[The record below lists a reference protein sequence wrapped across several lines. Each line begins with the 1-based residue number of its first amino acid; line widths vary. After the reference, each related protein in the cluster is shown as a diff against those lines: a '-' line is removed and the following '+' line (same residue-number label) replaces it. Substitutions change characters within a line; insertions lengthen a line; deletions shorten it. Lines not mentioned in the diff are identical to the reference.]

1 MKRLNPCKLKG
12 QYLARGRSGRRGAG
26 GVLQKLSCCECMR
39 PLLSLAATENEFLRY
54 KMQAKAGAAQFLP
67 TTFDA
72 KEIKGE
78 TFSVPCSEI
87 FRDLKS
93 VGTRRYKRALKDK
106 TKFTGC
112 ESLEMDLVKNGLVRH
127 FEPNETNPFLDA
139 NGDEGNPASGLSL
152 TAFSRLNL
160 GQKLATLRDQYP
172 DQNLLFDEEAST
184 TSVLAPELTMQNLMA
199 ARPADLQAVTLMKLY
214 EEGMFDQFGEEVK
227 ATAYLIFKGITNRPF
242 IKTAFPKYPAEKFSS
257 LCKQV
262 FEIYRENRSRDEIVF
277 EKFNKALTTKQRKA
291 LQLVYMSEEPK
302 SYTEAAKQL
311 GISVDTLRNR
321 IDRAIDKLKAAFP
334 EYAALKKKRTPSNFK
349 TDLAYDGLYRKSSAR
364 LVRPIK
370 RQDRETKTWKSI
382 DMEEFLRSRMQKKKQ
397 GATEAK

>member
-1 MKRLNPCKLKG
+1 MK
-12 QYLARGRSGRRGAG
+12 
-26 GVLQKLSCCECMR
+26 
-39 PLLSLAATENEFLRY
+39 PLLAASSSENEFLRY
-54 KMQAKAGAAQFLP
+54 KMQAKAGAVNFLP
-67 TTFDA
+67 TTYDA

-78 TFSVPCSEI
+78 TFSVPCRET

-112 ESLEMDLVKNGLVRH
+112 ESLETDLVKNGFVRH
-127 FEPNETNPFLDA
+127 FEPNETNPFLDSGA
-139 NGDEGNPASGLSL
+139 SDEGNPASTLSL

-172 DQNLLFDEEAST
+172 DQNLLFDDEAAAASIL
-184 TSVLAPELTMQNLMA
+184 SPELTMQNLMA

-214 EEGMFDQFGEEVK
+214 EEGAFDQFGDEVK
-227 ATAYLIFKGITNRPF
+227 ATAYLLFKGITNRHF
-242 IKTAFPKYPAEKFSS
+242 IKTAFPKYPAEKFPS
-257 LCKQV
+257 LRGEV

-291 LQLVYMSEEPK
+291 LQLVYMNEEPK
-302 SYTEAAKQL
+302 SYSEAAKQL

-321 IDRAIDKLKAAFP
+321 IEGAVDKLRAAFP
-334 EYAALKKKRTPSNFK
+334 EYAALKKSRSPSNFK
-349 TDLAYDGLYRKSSAR
+349 TDLAFDGLYRKSSAR

-370 RQDRETKTWKSI
+370 RQNKEANAWEPI
-382 DMEEFLRSRMQKKKQ
+382 DMEEFFRSRTQGKKRS
-397 GATEAK
+397 ATEAK